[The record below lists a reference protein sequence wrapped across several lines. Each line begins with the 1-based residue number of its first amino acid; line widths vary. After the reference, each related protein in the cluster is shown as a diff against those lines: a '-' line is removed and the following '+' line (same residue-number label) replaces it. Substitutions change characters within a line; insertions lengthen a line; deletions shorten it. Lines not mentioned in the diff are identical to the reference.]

1 MKIVPVDL
9 ADRRQVRAF
18 IDLPFQIYRD
28 LPQWV
33 PPLEMDIRSALNP
46 RKHPYYQ
53 HSEAACFLAYADDGH
68 LAGRIMALNNKRY
81 NDFNSERTGFFY
93 FFECEDDPA
102 AAAALFDAAFAWCR
116 AHGLDKMVGPKGLT
130 PLDGAG
136 ILVQGFEH
144 RPAFGMPYTPPYY
157 PKLIEAAG
165 FRMHRE
171 TVSGYLSRETAVFPE
186 RIHEL
191 AARVRE
197 RRGLRIQAFHKRK
210 ELRGLVTFLKDLY
223 NDSLSGTREN
233 FPLTDA
239 DVAGLADQL
248 LWFADPAL
256 VKLVVKVDETGKGEE
271 KPVGFVLGYP
281 DISAAIQR
289 TRGRLLP
296 FGWIDLLLEL
306 RRTKWVNLNGAG
318 LTEEYRGLGGTA
330 ILFSEIARSL
340 QGDLQYQHAD
350 LVQIGVENENMQREM
365 RNFGIDFY
373 KRHRVYIR
381 EL

>member
-1 MKIVPVDL
+1 MKVVPVDL
-9 ADRRQVRAF
+9 ANRRQVRAF
-18 IDLPFQIYRD
+18 IELPFRIYRD

-33 PPLEMDIRSALNP
+33 PPLEMDIKTALNP
-46 RKHPYYQ
+46 RKHPYYR
-53 HSEAACFLAYADDGH
+53 HSEAACFLAQAGDGRFV
-68 LAGRIMALNNKRY
+68 GRIMALDNRRY
-81 NDFNSERTGFFY
+81 NEFNHERTAFFY

-102 AAAALFDAAFAWCR
+102 ASGALFDAAFAWAR
-116 AHGLDKMVGPKGLT
+116 ARGLDKMIGPKGMT

-136 ILVQGFEH
+136 ILVEGFEH

-171 TVSGYLSRETAVFPE
+171 TVSGFLSRETAVFPE
-186 RIHEL
+186 RVHEL

-197 RRGLRIQAFHKRK
+197 RRGLRIRSFKKRS
-210 ELRGLVTFLKDLY
+210 ELRGLVAFLKELY
-223 NDSLSGTREN
+223 NNSLSGTREN
-233 FPLTDA
+233 FPLTEA

-256 VKLVVKVDETGKGEE
+256 IKLVVKVDEAGGEE
-271 KPVGFVLGYP
+271 RPVGFVLGYP
-281 DISAAIQR
+281 DISAALQR

-296 FGWIDLLLEL
+296 FGWIDLLREL
-306 RRTKWVNLNGAG
+306 RRTPWVNLNGVG
-318 LTEEYRGLGGTA
+318 LVEEYRGLGGTA
-330 ILFSEIARSL
+330 ILFSEIARAL
-340 QGDLQYQHAD
+340 QGDLQYQYAD

-365 RNFGIDFY
+365 RNFGIRFY